1 MQQPRAAL
9 LALRKGED
17 YVVATILCCSGDFAS
32 GGNPSA
38 RTVRHCLAPPVSFFK
53 AKILGK
59 PASLL
64 LQRFKMRARS
74 FLRKKYVS
82 HHDADPVWHSALVIS
97 IDGMARIERHAIGA
111 DRGIIAALL
120 DDLLRAVVA
129 GGASALELAQ
139 SEFGVVARDGAR
151 CDRRKL
157 RARCGQRQAH
167 LAQWL

>member
-38 RTVRHCLAPPVSFFK
+38 CTVRHCLAPPVSFFK

-74 FLRKKYVS
+74 FLRKKYGS
-82 HHDADPVWHSALVIS
+82 HHDGDPVWHSALVIS
-97 IDGMARIERHAIGA
+97 IDGMARIERHAIG
-111 DRGIIAALL
+111 
-120 DDLLRAVVA
+120 DDAGDIVARPDVLLRD
-129 GGASALELAQ
+129 AL
-139 SEFGVVARDGAR
+139 
-151 CDRRKL
+151 C
-157 RARCGQRQAH
+157 
-167 LAQWL
+167 